1 MKNLLKDLLGIL
13 TERKLVRTRAG
24 HKLATLLGLGLV
36 RTNKPIS
43 NSRRERM
50 IRFLGEL

>member
-1 MKNLLKDLLGIL
+1 MMNLLKDLLGIL
-13 TERKLVRTRAG
+13 TERTLAKTRTGLR
-24 HKLATLLGLGLV
+24 LSNLLGLGLV
-36 RTNKPIS
+36 RSNRPIS